1 MQWHCQSGGIWEI
14 PEAVVYQGQFPPTL
28 TLTDETIGEEATEW
42 TGGNCQQPGHYIEDP
57 ALQGE
62 VQPQRWPEWQAPS
75 LWMIARQGDHPSS
88 SCHLSSTHQAGPK
101 SRGSWEDSL
110 KQLTTSPLGKC

>member
-1 MQWHCQSGGIWEI
+1 MVQPFPSDAVALPERREI
-14 PEAVVYQGQFPPTL
+14 PEAVVYPGQFPPTL

-62 VQPQRWPEWQAPS
+62 VQPQRWPEW
-75 LWMIARQGDHPSS
+75 
-88 SCHLSSTHQAGPK
+88 HLASG
-101 SRGSWEDSL
+101 
-110 KQLTTSPLGKC
+110 